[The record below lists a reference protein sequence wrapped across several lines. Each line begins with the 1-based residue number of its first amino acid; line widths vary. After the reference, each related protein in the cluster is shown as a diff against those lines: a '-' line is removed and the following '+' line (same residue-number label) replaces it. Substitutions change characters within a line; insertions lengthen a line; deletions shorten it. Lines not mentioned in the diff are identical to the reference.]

1 MGAKSGMNF
10 NLFNPA
16 DIYAHQLA
24 GFVVFMPLLILF
36 GITGCAHVSETLN
49 TDNVFYDFEIV
60 NTYPHD
66 PGAFTQGLLFLDGYL
81 YESTGLRGRSSV
93 RKVELETGKIIKK
106 HELDSEYF
114 GEGLTELDGRLI
126 QLTLDAGIG
135 FVYDVQTF
143 RKKHTF
149 QYSGRGWGLTND
161 GERLIMSDGTA
172 YLRFFDPDTYRE
184 TDRLAVTERGVPVK
198 NLNELQM
205 VSGKIYAN
213 VLFTN
218 HIAIINPETGQIE
231 GRIDL
236 GKLLP
241 LARNAGSPINV
252 LNGIAYDATNDRLFV
267 TGKLWPVLFEIR
279 LLYECDSG

>member
-1 MGAKSGMNF
+1 MGVKSGINLYLF
-10 NLFNPA
+10 NLTG
-16 DIYAHQLA
+16 IYAHQPA
-24 GFVVFMPLLILF
+24 GLLVLPLLILM
-36 GITGCAHVSETLN
+36 GTAGCAHVSETLN
-49 TDNVFYDFEIV
+49 AEHVFYDFEIA

-66 PGAFTQGLLFLDGYL
+66 PDAFTQGLLLLDGYL
-81 YESTGLRGRSSV
+81 YESTGLRGRSSL
-93 RKVELETGKIIKK
+93 RKVELETGKIIKI

-126 QLTLDAGIG
+126 QLTLDAGVG

-149 QYSGRGWGLTND
+149 QYNGRGWGLTND
-161 GERLIMSDGTA
+161 GERLIMSDGSA
-172 YLRFFDPDTYRE
+172 YLRFFNPETFRE
-184 TDRLAVTERGVPVK
+184 TGRLAVTERGEPVE

-236 GKLLP
+236 EKLLP
-241 LARNAGSPINV
+241 IARKAGAPINV

-279 LLYECDSG
+279 LLCESYSE